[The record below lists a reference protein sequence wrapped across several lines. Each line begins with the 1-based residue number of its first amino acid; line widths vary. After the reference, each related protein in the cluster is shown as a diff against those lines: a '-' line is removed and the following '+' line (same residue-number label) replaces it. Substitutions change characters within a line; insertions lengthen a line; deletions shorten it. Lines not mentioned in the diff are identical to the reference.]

1 MQVNRAGAIGS
12 AAVAVENPELVVVV
26 EVEVVL
32 VAENPVQAVEAA
44 AIDGAPE
51 VAVALGNRELAAVA
65 TTDAVQ
71 AVAVVVNR
79 EPVAA
84 GRIEDL
90 PEPKAVMIDGE
101 RALTESREQVEME
114 AELALVLAPD
124 RAQEA
129 GPMSAV
135 GDPVKNRASAD
146 HDARQVKEPAAAALA
161 IAKGAAILLVDVK
174 ENMTTTI
181 AAPSP
186 KIATGK
192 NEIKAIPGVEVI
204 EIKARIEAMKIALDV
219 QERNS
224 IRKKEAKR
232 TFVAHARMLTAM
244 RAQLN
249 LPVKEHRRSVA
260 SEAPILVAS
269 KPAPEKNVQADGGV
283 VMISVVVD
291 KTKSGNLLMFI

>member
-1 MQVNRAGAIGS
+1 VQVNRAGAIGS

-32 VAENPVQAVEAA
+32 VVENPVQAVEAA

-71 AVAVVVNR
+71 AVAVVVNL

-101 RALTESREQVEME
+101 RALTESREQAEME

-135 GDPVKNRASAD
+135 GDPVKNRARAD

-219 QERNS
+219 QGRNS

-232 TFVAHARMLTAM
+232 TFVAHVRVLTM
-244 RAQLN
+244 RAQLS
-249 LPVKEHRRSVA
+249 LPVKEHQRSDA
-260 SEAPILVAS
+260 
-269 KPAPEKNVQADGGV
+269 
-283 VMISVVVD
+283 
-291 KTKSGNLLMFI
+291 